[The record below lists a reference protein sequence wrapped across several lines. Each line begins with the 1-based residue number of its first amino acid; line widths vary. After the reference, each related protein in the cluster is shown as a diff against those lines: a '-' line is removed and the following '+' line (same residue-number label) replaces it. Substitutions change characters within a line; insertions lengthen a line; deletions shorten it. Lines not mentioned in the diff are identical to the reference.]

1 MLPQYLKDIGYP
13 QTDQSEADFSKAAE
27 VLRIVEWMTRRAIR
41 LTYGDKWQ
49 VLSEPLD
56 IWEGRSV
63 GVVQGAAENKKVA
76 SAVQNILDALGV
88 DEWRRYGSTPQR
100 IGAAAKLISQI
111 VDKEVE
117 QKEENGMETDMKVIE
132 NKLRNVTLGM
142 QYVDE
147 NVLNG
152 AKILR
157 LLHVESLRKLQD
169 DINSVISDMQAVT
182 ANPKTNASLGKVGR

>member
-76 SAVQNILDALGV
+76 SAVDSILDALGV
-88 DEWRRYGSTPQR
+88 DEWRRCGSVPQR
-100 IGAAAKLISQI
+100 
-111 VDKEVE
+111 
-117 QKEENGMETDMKVIE
+117 
-132 NKLRNVTLGM
+132 
-142 QYVDE
+142 
-147 NVLNG
+147 
-152 AKILR
+152 
-157 LLHVESLRKLQD
+157 
-169 DINSVISDMQAVT
+169 
-182 ANPKTNASLGKVGR
+182 